1 MKSSIEAAM
10 ESIFRNS
17 LSGLCTFAS
26 ILSELEHVVHVSGA
40 FPSDPAKSEA
50 MIREILRAIKE
61 RKRVRIKYLRTYDGA
76 ITERVV
82 EPHGLL
88 CRLNNWYLT
97 GLCTQR
103 KQRRVFLLLNIRELT
118 VIENS
123 SYCMP
128 PGFSLKEA
136 YQDIWGTWTEDEA
149 GELETVRIAVCA
161 GPAERFRHNL
171 FHESQQ
177 VHELPDGRLE
187 VTYRLAGAEE
197 MIPWLMSWGDAVE
210 VLEPSWL
217 REQLIRS
224 LQETIRCYLKK

>member
-1 MKSSIEAAM
+1 LFDPLCYGEKLEPGEKDSTEDDTDEPVIGEKAICSKRQNQKTYYIYSGKKADLLAGNNDVTMMLLGMYPQLRGAMKKSIEAAM
-10 ESIFRNS
+10 ESIFRQS
-17 LSGLCTFAS
+17 LSGLCTFAG

-40 FPSDPAKSEA
+40 FPADPAKSEA

-103 KQRRVFLLLNIRELT
+103 KQRRVFLLLNIRELK

-123 SYCMP
+123 SYRMP
-128 PGFSLKEA
+128 PA
-136 YQDIWGTWTEDEA
+136 
-149 GELETVRIAVCA
+149 
-161 GPAERFRHNL
+161 FR
-171 FHESQQ
+171 
-177 VHELPDGRLE
+177 
-187 VTYRLAGAEE
+187 
-197 MIPWLMSWGDAVE
+197 
-210 VLEPSWL
+210 
-217 REQLIRS
+217 
-224 LQETIRCYLKK
+224 